1 MQLQLDLDQ
10 QTQRTSSKVCR
21 KCGVRKDLTQFS
33 KDRSRKDGLAVACK
47 VCDRARQKARNKA
60 NPSLKKARNAKSDD
74 NRRRRRNKETYGIE
88 DPKPSEMYK
97 DRYGAAREHGFR
109 SGLEIRIDKQLT
121 AAGVQHEY
129 ETKTI
134 TYVIPEA
141 PHRYTPD
148 FPLPNGIVIEGKGQ
162 FTSDD
167 RKKMKLVR
175 EQHPDID
182 IRFIF
187 SSSRTR
193 IGKKSKTTYGDW
205 CTRLGFKYSDKLV
218 PQAWLDEPVNQKSLD
233 ALEAA
238 CR

>member
-10 QTQRTSSKVCR
+10 QTQRTSRVCTGCGAEKPLTLFPKRLSGGDQYRSK
-21 KCGVRKDLTQFS
+21 
-33 KDRSRKDGLAVACK
+33 CK
-47 VCDRARQKARNKA
+47 SCTAIENRAWFKA
-60 NPSLKKARNAKSDD
+60 NPDKRKKFDDHYNGLARRA
-74 NRRRRRNKETYGIE
+74 RNKETYGIE

-97 DRYGAAREHGFR
+97 DRHGAAREHGFR

-182 IRFIF
+182 IRFVF
-187 SSSRTR
+187 SSSRVR
-193 IGKKSKTTYGDW
+193 IGKKSQTTYAMW
-205 CTRLGFKYSDKLV
+205 CTKLGFKYSDKLI

-233 ALEAA
+233 ALAAA